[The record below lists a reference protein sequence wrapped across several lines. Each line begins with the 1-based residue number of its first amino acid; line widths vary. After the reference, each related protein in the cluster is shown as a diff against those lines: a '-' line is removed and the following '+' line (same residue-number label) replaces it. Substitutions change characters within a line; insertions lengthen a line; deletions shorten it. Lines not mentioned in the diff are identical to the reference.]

1 MADLVGLA
9 WELTSV
15 TGWGVYGTNLTLELL
30 RRGRPVP
37 VLLKQPAKLE
47 LDPVRMGLLAPLVRQ
62 QAQLVQQLRQGGKMQ
77 PGTVPFPVVKTL
89 TSAFEPMT
97 AGRWFHSDAELGVI
111 FFENTRFAPEAL
123 QRARR
128 YRQVVC
134 GSTWNADV
142 LRGQGLTNVEV
153 VLQGVDPSLFHP
165 GVRHKLLRDRFV
177 VFSGGKAEHRKGQDI
192 VLAAFKRF
200 HARHPE
206 ALLLTAWQSPW
217 TDKARDLAHSP
228 HGTGAPP
235 VRDGVVDIGAWA
247 AASGLPPGSVLDV
260 GLVPNDRIARML
272 GQCDCAV
279 FASRYESGTNLPA
292 MEAMACG
299 LPVVLSD
306 NTGHRD
312 IIDDARCYPLRRQ
325 GVVTHV
331 PAGWGSDG
339 WGESDVDELVAA
351 LEAVHADRAE
361 AERRGAAAAAWIRSE
376 LPWTR
381 QVDRFAGLIDAL

>member
-30 RRGRPVP
+30 RRGRPTP
-37 VLLKQPAKLE
+37 VLLKQPARLE

-89 TSAFEPMT
+89 TSGFEPMT
-97 AGRWFHSDAELGVI
+97 AGRWFHSDSELGVI
-111 FFENTRFAPEAL
+111 FFENTRFVPAAL
-123 QRARR
+123 ERARR
-128 YRQVVC
+128 YGRVVC
-134 GSTWNADV
+134 GSNWNAEV
-142 LRGQGLTNVEV
+142 LRGHGLTNVEV

-217 TDKARDLAHSP
+217 TDKAKDLVHSP

-235 VRDGVVDIGAWA
+235 AREGMVDIPAWA
-247 AASGLPPGSVLDV
+247 IANGLPAGSVLDV
-260 GLVPNDRIARML
+260 GLVPNDRVARML

-312 IIDDARCYPLRRQ
+312 IIDDARCYPLRAQ
-325 GVVTHV
+325 GRVAHV
-331 PAGWGSDG
+331 PSGWGSDG
-339 WGESDVDELVAA
+339 WGESDVDELVDA
-351 LEAVHADRAE
+351 LEAIHADRTE
-361 AERRGAAAAAWIRSE
+361 ADRRGAAAADWIRTE
-376 LPWTR
+376 LSWTG
-381 QVDRFAGLIDAL
+381 QVERFAGVIETL

>member
-9 WELTSV
+9 WELTSI

-30 RRGRPVP
+30 RRGRPTP
-37 VLLKQPAKLE
+37 VLLKQPARLE

-62 QAQLVQQLRQGGKMQ
+62 QELLVRQLRQGGRMQ

-89 TSAFEPMT
+89 TSTFEPMT
-97 AGRWFHSDAELGVI
+97 AGRWFFGKPDLGVI
-111 FFENTRFAPEAL
+111 FFENTRFAAESLA
-123 QRARR
+123 RARQYAR
-128 YRQVVC
+128 VIC
-134 GSTWNADV
+134 GSSWNAAV
-142 LRGQGLTNVEV
+142 LRGEGLDNVEL

-165 GVRHKLLRDRFV
+165 AVRHKLARDRFV

-217 TDKARDLAHSP
+217 PDKAGDLARSP
-228 HGTGAPP
+228 HGVGAPP
-235 VRDGVVDIGAWA
+235 VKDGALDVAAWA
-247 AASGLPPGSVLDV
+247 VANGVPPGCVLDV
-260 GLVPNDRIARML
+260 GLVPNDRVARVL

-306 NTGHRD
+306 NTGHKD
-312 IIDDARCYPLRRQ
+312 LVDDGRCYPLRRQ
-325 GVVTHV
+325 TPVGHV
-331 PAGWGSDG
+331 PEGWGSDG
-339 WGESDVDELVAA
+339 WGESDVDELLAA
-351 LEAVHADRAE
+351 LEAIHADRAE
-361 AERRGAAAAAWIRSE
+361 ADRRGAAAAEWMRRE
-376 LPWTR
+376 LSWTR
-381 QVDRFAGLIDAL
+381 QVGRFADLVASV

>member
-30 RRGRPVP
+30 RRGGPTP
-37 VLLKQPAKLE
+37 VLLKQPARLE

-62 QAQLVQQLRQGGKMQ
+62 QAQLVQQLKRGGRMQ
-77 PGTVPFPVVKTL
+77 PGNVPFPVVKTL
-89 TSAFEPMT
+89 TSTFEPMT
-97 AGRWFHSDAELGVI
+97 AGRWFFGEPDLGVI
-111 FFENTRFAPEAL
+111 FFENTRFAPESLA
-123 QRARR
+123 RARQYAR
-128 YRQVVC
+128 VIC
-134 GSTWNADV
+134 GSSWNAAV
-142 LRGQGLTNVEV
+142 LRGQGLDNVEL

-165 GVRHKLLRDRFV
+165 AVRHKLVRDRFV

-200 HARHPE
+200 HANHPE

-217 TDKARDLAHSP
+217 PDKSVDLARSP
-228 HGTGAPP
+228 HGVGAPP
-235 VRDGVVDIGAWA
+235 VKDGAIDVGAWA
-247 AASGLPPGSVLDV
+247 VANGLPPGSVLDV
-260 GLVPNDRIARML
+260 GLVANDKVPRML

-312 IIDDARCYPLRRQ
+312 LVDESRCYPLRRQ
-325 GVVTHV
+325 TPVHHV
-331 PAGWGSDG
+331 PTGWGSDG

-351 LEAVHADRAE
+351 LEAIHADRAE
-361 AERRGAAAAAWIRSE
+361 ADQRGAAAAAWMRSE
-376 LPWTR
+376 LSWTR
-381 QVDRFAGLIDAL
+381 QVGRFVDVLTSV

>member
-15 TGWGVYGTNLTLELL
+15 TGWGVYGTHLALELL
-30 RRGRPVP
+30 RRGRPTP

-62 QAQLVQQLRQGGKMQ
+62 QAQLVQQLKRGGRMQ

-97 AGRWFHSDAELGVI
+97 AGRWFFGEPDLGVI
-111 FFENTRFAPEAL
+111 FFENTRFAPGPL
-123 QRARR
+123 QRARLYAR
-128 YRQVVC
+128 VIC

-142 LRGQGLTNVEV
+142 LRGHGVENVV
-153 VLQGVDPSLFHP
+153 KVLQGVDPSAFHP
-165 GVRHKLLRDRFV
+165 AVRHKLAPDRFII
-177 VFSGGKAEHRKGQDI
+177 FSGGKAEHRKGQDI

-217 TDKARDLAHSP
+217 PDKAADLARSP
-228 HGTGAPP
+228 HGVGAPP
-235 VRDGVVDIGAWA
+235 VKDGALDVGAWA
-247 AASGLPPGSVLDV
+247 VANGLPPGSVLDV
-260 GLVPNDRIARML
+260 GLVPNDRMPRLL

-312 IIDDARCYPLRRQ
+312 LIDEGRCHPLRRQ
-325 GVVTHV
+325 GPVSHV

-351 LEAVHADRAE
+351 LEAIHGDRAE
-361 AERRGAAAAAWIRSE
+361 ADRRGAAAAAWIRGE
-376 LPWTR
+376 LSRTR
-381 QVDRFAGLIDAL
+381 QIGRFADVIAAV